1 MLMRLDTDDSIYTS
15 WFFSQVLSPPACLSG
30 LIAEEEEKGVY
41 RNFLNFLMN
50 DGIYLL
56 DESLDKILELEEP
69 EAEMANTVEWKQ
81 RPRSGEAGEGSIIH
95 STLRKTSALFYV

>member
-1 MLMRLDTDDSIYTS
+1 M
-15 WFFSQVLSPPACLSG
+15 LSPPACLSGLVWSG